1 MANQWELEMSDQ
13 QETNYQ
19 ASQDSATQL
28 QAGPGQR
35 LRAVREAKNLSL
47 QDISKSLRYS
57 AKQIDA
63 LENNQFDALPDPVMT
78 RGFIRSY
85 AKYLEIEAEPLIKS
99 YRQLLGEDEENV
111 IALQSSMHPVSLT
124 KPTVP
129 WLKYVLASIVVL
141 LFVLAWLMY
150 VDYMPK
156 QGAGE
161 ASSLPADAGDAVVE
175 LPAITEPLPEVALPI
190 AERND
195 TDLAVEPRPQPSVP
209 TESAAN
215 SAAALPLNPVTK
227 TTPAP
232 ANVAVV
238 PVQAPADIKP
248 SNSLV
253 MKFTA
258 DSWVRL
264 TDKNAKVIYE
274 KMLHSG
280 DVETIQVSPPISIL
294 IGNAAATTM
303 VFNGKQIDFSG
314 NTKNNVARITLE

>member
-19 ASQDSATQL
+19 ASQDSAAQL

-63 LENNQFDALPDPVMT
+63 LENNQFDALPDPMMT

-156 QGAGE
+156 QGAVE
-161 ASSLPADAGDAVVE
+161 SSSLPAEAGDAVVE
-175 LPAITEPLPEVALPI
+175 LPAVTEPLPEVALPI

-195 TDLAVEPRPQPSVP
+195 TDLAVEPQPSVP

-215 SAAALPLNPVTK
+215 PTAALALNPVTK
-227 TTPAP
+227 TAPAP
-232 ANVAVV
+232 ANVAA
-238 PVQAPADIKP
+238 APLEAPTEIKL

-303 VFNGKQIDFSG
+303 VFNGKQIDLSG
-314 NTKNNVARITLE
+314 NTKNNVARIALE